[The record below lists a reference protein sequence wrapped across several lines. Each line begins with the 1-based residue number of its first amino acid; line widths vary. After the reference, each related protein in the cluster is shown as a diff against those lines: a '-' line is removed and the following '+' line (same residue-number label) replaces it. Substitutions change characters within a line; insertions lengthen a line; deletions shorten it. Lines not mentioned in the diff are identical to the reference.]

1 MRNVIGP
8 TALGLLIL
16 ATGCVESGYPT
27 TYGYQPYAA
36 PAYYGRP
43 TYYSAPPVYAAPA
56 QTRYVAVPAPVYVA
70 RPAPPPRAAWGWRD
84 DDRDGIPNR
93 YDRDRNN
100 DGVPDRFQRRGWNG

>member
-43 TYYSAPPVYAAPA
+43 TYYSAPPVY
-56 QTRYVAVPAPVYVA
+56 VA
-70 RPAPPPRAAWGWRD
+70 RPAPPRAAWGWRD

-93 YDRDRNN
+93 YDRGRNN